1 LAEIDRPLVN
11 NTVNKAN
18 QAITKT
24 DLRKNLLGQRRA
36 LSVDEWRIKSDRIS
50 QILRSDRAFRSAQTV
65 LAYFSTRQE
74 PDLSSLWTETE
85 QTIPNQTMQ
94 SQTFGFPLCEGNHL
108 LWRQWGLGDPLVAG
122 KFGIQEPDRGA
133 DSILPEQVDL
143 MLVPCV
149 GCDRAGYRC
158 GYGGGFYDRLLAK
171 PEWRS
176 VQTIGIVFDFSVV
189 EMLPVDSWD
198 QPLDRICHDQGFL
211 SFKTN

>member
-1 LAEIDRPLVN
+1 MAEIDRSLVN
-11 NTVNKAN
+11 KTVNKAN

-36 LSVDEWRIKSDRIS
+36 LSVDEWRIKSDRII
-50 QILRSDRAFRSAQTV
+50 QILRNDRAFRSAQTV

-94 SQTFGFPLCEGNHL
+94 SQIFGFPLCEGNHL
-108 LWRQWGLGDPLVAG
+108 LWRQWSPGAPLVSG

-133 DSILPEQVDL
+133 DIILPEQVDL
-143 MLVPCV
+143 MLAPCV

-176 VQTIGIVFDFSVV
+176 VRTIGIVFDFAVV
-189 EMLPVDSWD
+189 ERMPVDSWD
-198 QPLDRICHDQGFL
+198 QPLDRICHDRGFL
-211 SFKTN
+211 SLKTN